1 MSSKYKSNVLE
12 DVIINSLEI
21 LQSVKTTL
29 LRSKESNIGT
39 NSLVLDIPSQGFN

>member
-1 MSSKYKSNVLE
+1 MSLKYKSNVLE

-29 LRSKESNIGT
+29 PRSKESNIGT
-39 NSLVLDIPSQGFN
+39 NSLVLDIQSRGFN